1 MTFLSIA
8 LISLTG
14 FYSADYLPP
23 PGGVGS
29 EVLAINTRSL
39 GMGGV
44 SVGLP
49 NASDFTMLN
58 PAASAWTLEGGV
70 AFTGR
75 YAESDDDAWDNRLGF
90 PMISAFIPLPARVVI
105 TGAIEGRS
113 RIDTAMEGVP
123 SGQDFLGN
131 YTWSGGLVETYLGG
145 SVRASDW
152 LAFSIG
158 GRGTFGNIMSDVE
171 LISTDSTPP
180 IPVNS
185 VYRDDAQ
192 FRMAWGATAGIMVNT
207 ERFGLG
213 LAIST
218 DRKGTLEID
227 RDFEITD
234 EADSVASSSF
244 YTIPG
249 EVTAGISFR
258 PLDRLLVGA
267 DFFSRKALNILGSR
281 TDRGSIYSVGAEIDA
296 GGGIQPRC
304 GYSYMDGLWRDG
316 AQTLSAGMGY
326 TFGEN
331 RAGLDMAV
339 GYTFWDDPD
348 EGSGKE
354 TLFSVSLW
362 ASEKWL
368 GE

>member
-1 MTFLSIA
+1 MTIA
-8 LISLTG
+8 TCLIVSLTSL
-14 FYSADYLPP
+14 YSVDYLAP

-49 NASDFTMLN
+49 NSSDFTMLN

-75 YAESDDDAWDNRLGF
+75 YTESDDPAWDNRLGF
-90 PMISAFIPLPARVVI
+90 PMVSAFVPLPYRVVI

-113 RIDTAMEGVP
+113 RIDSSLEDIPVEGDYT
-123 SGQDFLGN
+123 GD
-131 YTWSGGLVETYLGG
+131 YTWSGGLVESYLGA

-158 GRGTFGNIMSDVE
+158 GRSTFGNIMSDVE
-171 LISTDSTPP
+171 LTSTDTVPP

-185 VYRDDAQ
+185 VYRDDAR
-192 FRMAWGATAGIMVNT
+192 FRMAWGATIGLLLNT
-207 ERFGLG
+207 EKFGLG
-213 LAIST
+213 FSIST

-227 RDFEITD
+227 RDFDSGEQ
-234 EADSVASSSF
+234 ADSSGSSF

-249 EVTAGISFR
+249 ELSLGVSFR
-258 PLDRLLVGA
+258 PVAGLLVGA
-267 DFFSRKALNILGSR
+267 DLFTRKSLNILGSR
-281 TDRGSIYSVGAEIDA
+281 TDEGSIYSFGAEYDT
-296 GGGIQPRC
+296 GHGLQPRL

-316 AQTLSAGMGY
+316 ARTLTAGLGYSFDRQT
-326 TFGEN
+326 
-331 RAGLDMAV
+331 AGLDLAAAL
-339 GYTFWDDPD
+339 TKWDDPL
-348 EGSGKE
+348 EGEQSE
-354 TLFSVSLW
+354 TVFSISLW
-362 ASEKWL
+362 ASERWL

>member
-1 MTFLSIA
+1 MTILSFI
-8 LISLTG
+8 LISLSG
-14 FYSADYLPP
+14 IYSVDYLPP

-49 NASDFTMLN
+49 NSSDFTMLN

-75 YAESDDDAWDNRLGF
+75 YAESDDAAWDNRLGF
-90 PMISAFIPLPARVVI
+90 PMISAFIPLPARIVI

-113 RIDTAMEGVP
+113 RIDTRLDDVQVEG
-123 SGQDFLGN
+123 DFTGDF
-131 YTWSGGLVETYLGG
+131 TWSGGLVETYIGAT
-145 SVRASDW
+145 VRANDW
-152 LAFSIG
+152 LAFSLG
-158 GRGTFGNIMSDVE
+158 GRNTFGNIQSDVE
-171 LISTDSTPP
+171 LMSTDSTPP

-185 VYRDDAQ
+185 VYRDDAR
-192 FRMAWGATAGIMVNT
+192 FRMAWGATVGLMINT
-207 ERFGLG
+207 DRFGCG
-213 LAIST
+213 FSVST

-227 RDFEITD
+227 RDFNVTD
-234 EADSVASSSF
+234 SADSIRSSSL

-249 EVTAGISFR
+249 EVSVGISFR
-258 PLDRLLVGA
+258 PVDRLLVGM
-267 DFFSRKALNILGSR
+267 DLFRRKTLSILGSR
-281 TDRGSIYSVGAEIDA
+281 TEEGSIYSVGAEVDA
-296 GGGIQPRC
+296 GAGVLPRC

-316 AQTLSAGMGY
+316 AQTLSAGLGY
-326 TFGEN
+326 TFSQA
-331 RAGLDMAV
+331 RAGLDLAL
-339 GYTFWDDPD
+339 GYNYWDDPD
-348 EGSGKE
+348 DGQENE
-354 TLFSVSLW
+354 TVFSISLW